1 MQARKIL
8 TQSVWA
14 ADRIVEKYGADRYLF
29 SESTARGVLSMR
41 DLTEARRRTSMPPE
55 VTGLS
60 VSVVGFL
67 SAHLGLGE
75 AARNLCSALDSVGV
89 TALKIDISP
98 YFDVLR
104 GNFLPS
110 TGGKSAAPPRVAIIV
125 CGADSIAEIRDLTAS
140 QTEGTYR
147 IGLIFWES
155 TEIPSY
161 LSKEFGFFNEIWAPS
176 EFIESLIRPHT
187 DLKIFR
193 MPISFEMPDFFCD
206 GNFVMNSCS
215 DVKEDEFLFLNQFD
229 VRSSVSR
236 KNPQGVIE
244 AFKIAFKAEE
254 AVRLVIKTINMT
266 HYPDVAADLA
276 ARAQGHRI
284 SFVDRSL
291 DHLDRF
297 RLLAAADCF
306 VSLHRAEG
314 FGLSIAEA
322 MAYGVPVV
330 ATGWSGNLDFTSTE
344 NSALVGY
351 DLVLTSLADGPYP
364 AGSMWAEP
372 RVEDAAKQMRRIHD
386 DPAWRS
392 ALGKA
397 GRVTVRA
404 NHSAARVG
412 TIMRARL
419 EWLAQADPGSSAPIS
434 KSRRRVQLGQI
445 FNRKRMAI
453 WGNSLNVIYGDFIR
467 DPSFYF
473 SRLGYGL
480 ALLRDIGPKLLAR
493 RLLLLAIRRR
503 RDSHT
508 Q

>member
-1 MQARKIL
+1 MSDL
-8 TQSVWA
+8 GA
-14 ADRIVEKYGADRYLF
+14 APQ
-29 SESTARGVLSMR
+29 
-41 DLTEARRRTSMPPE
+41 RTGMPPDM
-55 VTGLS
+55 TGLS

-75 AARNLCSALDSVGV
+75 AARNLCCALESVGV
-89 TALKIDISP
+89 APLKIDISP
-98 YFDVLR
+98 YFDVPR
-104 GNFLPS
+104 GNFPPS
-110 TGGKSAAPPRVAIIV
+110 THDNSGTPPPVAIIV
-125 CGADSIAEIRDLTAS
+125 CGADSIAEISRLVSS
-140 QTEGTYR
+140 QTENTYR

-155 TEIPSY
+155 SEIPSY
-161 LSKEFGFFNEIWAPS
+161 LSKEFGFFDELWAPS
-176 EFIESLIRPHT
+176 AFIESL
-187 DLKIFR
+187 LKIHPAVNLIR
-193 MPISFEMPDFFCD
+193 MPISFDMPDIVND
-206 GNFVMNSCS
+206 RNFIIKSCS
-215 DVKEDEFLFLNQFD
+215 DIKEDEFIFLNQFD

-254 AVRLVIKTINMT
+254 AVRLVIKTINMAQ
-266 HYPDVAADLA
+266 YPEVAADLA
-276 ARAQGHRI
+276 ARARGHRI

-351 DLVLTSLADGPYP
+351 DLVLSSLADGPYP

-386 DPAWRS
+386 DPAWQS

-404 NHSAARVG
+404 NHSAARAG
-412 TIMRARL
+412 AIMRARL
-419 EWLAQADPGSSAPIS
+419 EWLAQAGPGASASIS
-434 KSRRRVQLGQI
+434 KPQRRVRLGQI
-445 FNRKRMAI
+445 FNRKRMSV
-453 WGNSLNVIYGDFIR
+453 WGNSLSVIYGDFIR

-473 SRLGYGL
+473 SRLGHGL
-480 ALLRDIGPKLLAR
+480 ALLRHIGPKLLAR
-493 RLLLLAIRRR
+493 RLLLLAIQRR